1 MTKAFV
7 FNQTIKEVA
16 DFLNEQGFQ
25 YKKSHGRIM
34 KLLDDG
40 FFGII
45 INIIDYRPVFQIEMY
60 LGVRLDTVEEIVNRF
75 LEWTFASPKFMKYTE
90 TISTSYK
97 ALSGANENYIEIGSE
112 HQLQKGIN
120 ELTLLIKEKGLV
132 FFEKNRNLNNVNLHK
147 KQSILND
154 TSGIAHILTNLMQS
168 LTLMKL
174 CNDPDFDELSERYKK
189 LLVPWA
195 GQEESGRKAL
205 DDLIEFLKGY
215 NPGKKSQA

>member
-7 FNQTIKEVA
+7 FNQTTKGVT
-16 DFLNEQGFQ
+16 DFLTEQGFQ
-25 YKKSHGRIM
+25 YKKSHGRII

-60 LGVRLDTVEEIVNRF
+60 LGVRLDSIEQIVNHF

-97 ALSGANENYIEIGSE
+97 ALSGAKENYIEVESE
-112 HQLQKGIN
+112 LQLQEGIN
-120 ELTLLIKEKGLV
+120 ELILLIKEKGLA
-132 FFEKNRNLNNVNLHK
+132 FFEKNRNLNNVNLLK

-174 CNDPDFDELSERYKK
+174 CSDPDFDELSEKYKK

-195 GQEESGRKAL
+195 GQEESGRKAIN
-205 DDLIEFLKGY
+205 DLIEYLREYK
-215 NPGKKSQA
+215 N